1 MVYTFEWDTR
11 KAQSNARKHGVTF
24 DEAKTCFHDPWQ
36 MAFYDPDHSGEEDR
50 ELLIGHS
57 NQGRLLLVSYTLR
70 GDLVRIIS
78 ARKATTSEENQY
90 AQGI

>member
-1 MVYTFEWDTR
+1 M
-11 KAQSNARKHGVTF
+11 TF

-36 MAFYDPDHSGEEDR
+36 VAFHDPGHSEEEDR

-70 GDLVRIIS
+70 EDLVRIIS
-78 ARKATTSEENQY
+78 ARKAATSEENQY
-90 AQGI
+90 TQGI